1 MHPEPTSSRRSWPIR
16 EIVTAMAVIVPLC
29 GLVYEAYWRATNAEI
44 YLVGALPQKYTVE
57 LDGRTFELEP
67 HEPRLVTL
75 PRRALAVV
83 AQFPA
88 RKESFEIEL
97 GLESLGEIFSR
108 KTRVLNPDRLA
119 FLGREE
125 KVYTPDPKDGSL
137 SVDWYFGERLYRF
150 EKVDFVFEEFPELE
164 LRRKRLVRDRIFV
177 LPLSLVSLVAYLR
190 AEGGS
195 PAAEKALE
203 LYAAVDPENQEAR
216 LQMLEGLPAERF
228 AVLAAS
234 ELEKSPPDI
243 DWHRAYQSLPDQAG
257 REEELVR
264 TYRGWLARHPE
275 DSGWL
280 YLLAR
285 IVVDAREAGEL
296 TQRAVKAQNASPWAW
311 HGLAWRE
318 LAAGRFAAAGE
329 ANRRSLDLEPDND
342 DFASTK
348 ADLLAAAGDYES
360 ALEKT
365 DFYDLEQRLA
375 MLANLKR
382 ADEAGDVIASALVA
396 DPIPR
401 DQVERVQFYRT
412 FLCYPEGLSCFE
424 QQLPGQK
431 HPGAKLW
438 LGLLRRDPALVEAGK
453 DWEDPLVESLWA
465 AAVLPAGQSYRARAA
480 ELLEEEGFEGALAA
494 RALRGETF
502 SREDL
507 LAMRYPLREKALVL
521 LLVGRETK
529 DREMLELAAKL
540 NVHPDLGQLLLKR
553 ELGV

>member
-1 MHPEPTSSRRSWPIR
+1 
-16 EIVTAMAVIVPLC
+16 MAVIVLSAAWPTKPD
-29 GLVYEAYWRATNAEI
+29 WRATNAEI

-57 LDGRTFELEP
+57 LDGRTFELEL

-75 PRRALAVV
+75 PRRALTV
-83 AQFPA
+83 AAKFPA

-97 GLESLGEIFSR
+97 GLEGLGEIFSR

-125 KVYTPDPKDGSL
+125 KVYTPDPKHGSL

-150 EKVDFVFEEFPELE
+150 EKVDFAFEEFPELE
-164 LRRKRLVRDRIFV
+164 LRRKRLVRDRVFV

-195 PAAEKALE
+195 PGRRKGPRALRRGRPGEPGGSAANARR
-203 LYAAVDPENQEAR
+203 AAGREVRRAGR
-216 LQMLEGLPAERF
+216 GRAG
-228 AVLAAS
+228 
-234 ELEKSPPDI
+234 KSPPDI

-264 TYRGWLARHPE
+264 TYRGRLAHHPD

-280 YLLAR
+280 YLLSRSRGRRPGSGRA
-285 IVVDAREAGEL
+285 D
-296 TQRAVKAQNASPWAW
+296 QRAVKAENASPWAW

-348 ADLLAAAGDYES
+348 ADLLAAAGDLIGPREGRFLRPRGKAGHARPS
-360 ALEKT
+360 ETRGRSRGRHRFGAVGRIPFPGTRSSGSSSIALSFATPK
-365 DFYDLEQRLA
+365 A
-375 MLANLKR
+375 CP
-382 ADEAGDVIASALVA
+382 ASSNSCPASS
-396 DPIPR
+396 IPAPSSGWVCCAATR
-401 DQVERVQFYRT
+401 RWSRRGRT
-412 FLCYPEGLSCFE
+412 
-424 QQLPGQK
+424 
-431 HPGAKLW
+431 A
-438 LGLLRRDPALVEAGK
+438 
-453 DWEDPLVESLWA
+453 EDPLVESLWA

-540 NVHPDLGQLLLKR
+540 NVHPDLGQLLLQR